1 MENKVIRTTWKETKH
16 YIKGVFTLRDKSK
29 TSFQIDKSDGT
40 WEQWGNIRENLCLS
54 VNKIEAMVYTFV
66 YDVS

>member
-29 TSFQIDKSDGT
+29 TSFQIEECKLYNGT
-40 WEQWGNIRENLCLS
+40 ENKMLNIVPPVLVMS
-54 VNKIEAMVYTFV
+54 
-66 YDVS
+66 